1 MIHSPANVKRRKLS
15 WRISLVYIAPMFV
28 VALAMVFIFSFYIR
42 SVFIDSSYMSTESN
56 LKKTAAD
63 TENYIRGLS
72 EDFIQLPR
80 RLVGVTRTNA
90 IKSQLV
96 KHAQSKNGVHDAYYG
111 ASDGVFVSARDI
123 SLDKDNAEFRT
134 KTWYLEAARNKG
146 LAITGPTLKKVGNE
160 KKPVMTLSMPIWN
173 KAEQQIRDS
182 IGLLSVILRRF
193 QMRLAVKTRPLPR
206 MLSKR

>member
-1 MIHSPANVKRRKLS
+1 
-15 WRISLVYIAPMFV
+15 MFV

-146 LAITGPTLKKVGNE
+146 LAITGPTLKKVGVGFGYILDFV
-160 KKPVMTLSMPIWN
+160 PVHRGAREPNFLFKACRHFPLQEVYFCMVTAFLGLALS
-173 KAEQQIRDS
+173 
-182 IGLLSVILRRF
+182 LL
-193 QMRLAVKTRPLPR
+193 P
-206 MLSKR
+206 SKSK